1 MSGLSILHLE
11 HVDSTNT
18 FLKNRIK
25 CGDISIKAATA
36 DIQTSGRG
44 RGFNQWVSLKG
55 NVHLSVAV
63 EYSSDP
69 IPVGPWCTKIAHA
82 VISEKFGIKPQIKWP
97 NDLLYNNYKI
107 AGFLLEMVNSPCGR
121 KFVICGFGLNLSK
134 VPAPDSSFHYKPGCI
149 ADFSDLKI
157 PPRTI
162 AEEFAVGFLN
172 YSDYLDKKCLRQWM
186 IENSATI
193 GKKVQVILPGNQVIT
208 GTATS
213 LNEDFALEVQTIDS
227 IIKITGGDL
236 VHLMEN

>member
-11 HVDSTNT
+11 HLDSTNT

-44 RGFNQWVSLKG
+44 RGFNQWVSLRG
-55 NVHLSVAV
+55 NLHLSVAV
-63 EYSSDP
+63 EYTSDP

-97 NDLLYNNYKI
+97 NDLLYDNTKI
-107 AGFLLEMVNSPCGR
+107 AGFLLEMVSSPCGR
-121 KFVICGFGLNLSK
+121 KFVICGFGLNLTK
-134 VPAPDSSFHYKPGCI
+134 VPTPDSSFHYKPGCI
-149 ADFSDLKI
+149 ADFSDVKI
-157 PPRTI
+157 SPRI
-162 AEEFAVGFLN
+162 IGEELAAGFLN
-172 YSDYLDKKCLRQWM
+172 YNDYINKNDLRLW
-186 IENSATI
+186 ISENSATI
-193 GKKVQVILPGNQVIT
+193 GTKVQVILPGNRVIT

-213 LNEDFALEVQTIDS
+213 LGDDFALEVQTLDS
-227 IIKITGGDL
+227 TIKITGGDL